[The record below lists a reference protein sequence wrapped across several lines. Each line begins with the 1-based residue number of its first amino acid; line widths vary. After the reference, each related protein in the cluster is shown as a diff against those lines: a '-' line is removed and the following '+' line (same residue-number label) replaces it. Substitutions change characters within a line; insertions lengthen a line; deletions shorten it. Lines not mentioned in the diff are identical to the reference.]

1 MTPIIPLR
9 GNALMKRRNRLV
21 QILLFIVTFGMYG
34 IYWFYATSKEMVEYK
49 RLAGSPILWT
59 ILLFIPFGSFFSYW
73 KHGKAIVE
81 VTDSKYPFL
90 LIYVLWLLF
99 NPAVWLLTQI
109 ELNKLAEE

>member
-1 MTPIIPLR
+1 
-9 GNALMKRRNRLV
+9 MKRRNRLV
-21 QILLFIVTFGMYG
+21 QILLSIVTFGIYE
-34 IYWFYATSKEMVEYK
+34 IYWFYATAKKLVEYRK
-49 RLAGSPILWT
+49 LAGSPILWT
-59 ILLFIPFGSFFSYW
+59 ILLFTPFGSYW

-99 NPAVWLLTQI
+99 NPAVWLLTRI